1 MSGVQDMIYLFTGEG
16 GGKTI
21 AALGL
26 ALRSAGH
33 KHKVVIIQFLKGR
46 KDTGEYKAALR
57 LKPYLKIFQFGS
69 KKLIDLRRPTAK
81 DTALA
86 RQGFELAK
94 KTLKAKP
101 KLLVLDE
108 INLAIA
114 AGMLPE
120 KEVIAFLRR
129 IPKSI
134 DVVLTGRHAS
144 QKLYC
149 VADGVSVVKKV
160 KHVFDRGIPARK
172 GIEY

>member
-1 MSGVQDMIYLFTGEG
+1 MIYLFTGEG

-26 ALRSAGH
+26 ALRSVGH
-33 KHKVVIIQFLKGR
+33 KHKVVVIQFLKGR
-46 KDTGEYKAALR
+46 KDTGEVKAAKRLGPYLKVYQFGTEKMVNLRKPSLKDIALAQKGWAFARKALR
-57 LKPYLKIFQFGS
+57 L
-69 KKLIDLRRPTAK
+69 R
-81 DTALA
+81 
-86 RQGFELAK
+86 
-94 KTLKAKP
+94 P

-108 INLAIA
+108 INLAMA
-114 AGMLPE
+114 AGMIPE
-120 KEVIAFLRR
+120 KEVTAFLRQ

-144 QKLYC
+144 TRLYRL
-149 VADGVSVVKKV
+149 ADGVSVVKKV

>member
-1 MSGVQDMIYLFTGEG
+1 MIYLFTGEG

-26 ALRSAGH
+26 ALRSVGQ
-33 KHKVVIIQFLKGR
+33 KRKVVILQFLKGR
-46 KDTGEYKAALR
+46 KDTGEYRIAQK
-57 LKPYLKIFQFGS
+57 LKPYLKIFQFGR
-69 KKLIDLRRPTAK
+69 KGFVDLEKPAASDIRMAEE
-81 DTALA
+81 
-86 RQGFELAK
+86 GFAFANRI
-94 KTLKAKP
+94 LKARP
-101 KLLVLDE
+101 HLLILDE

-129 IPKSI
+129 VPKSI

-144 QKLYC
+144 RRLYRA
-149 VADGVSVVKKV
+149 ADGVSVINKV